1 LIPKH
6 APIEQTELAGKLVR
20 HAAKLKA
27 VVDTMRIVCANV
39 EAELADIIAPALKR
53 PREAKKVIANV
64 FAAPG
69 RVDVTISEI
78 RVRLSPAANRSEH
91 AAIQRLLADI
101 TARRLTLPGDARH
114 RPLRFELH
122 IS

>member
-1 LIPKH
+1 
-6 APIEQTELAGKLVR
+6 
-20 HAAKLKA
+20 
-27 VVDTMRIVCANV
+27 MRIVCANV
-39 EAELADIIAPALKR
+39 EAELADIISPALKR

-69 RVDVTISEI
+69 RVDVTTSEI

-91 AAIQRLLADI
+91 AAIRRLLADI
-101 TARRLTLPGDARH
+101 TARKLALPGDARR

>member
-1 LIPKH
+1 
-6 APIEQTELAGKLVR
+6 
-20 HAAKLKA
+20 
-27 VVDTMRIVCANV
+27 MRIVCANV
-39 EAELADIIAPALKR
+39 EAELADIIAPTLTR

-69 RVDVTISEI
+69 RVDVTTSEI

-91 AAIQRLLADI
+91 AAIRQLLADI
-101 TARRLTLPGDARH
+101 TVRKLTLPGDIRS

-122 IS
+122 VS